1 MQHRLGHEGAF
12 AGVLLQK
19 FHTGGGV
26 VKQVVDRDGRAH
38 RASTRLHTLGLAA
51 LDAVAAG
58 ILVGFGLGQ
67 HLDLGNAGNR
77 RQRLAA
83 EAQGVDVPEVV
94 RRSNLAGSMADKR
107 LIDIFCLDA

>member
-1 MQHRLGHEGAF
+1 M
-12 AGVLLQK
+12 
-19 FHTGGGV
+19 V
-26 VKQVVDRDGRAH
+26 VPTPGEH
-38 RASTRLHTLGLAA
+38 PGPHTLGLAA

-94 RRSNLAGSMADKR
+94 RRSNLAGSMADNR
-107 LIDIFCLDA
+107 LIDNILPR